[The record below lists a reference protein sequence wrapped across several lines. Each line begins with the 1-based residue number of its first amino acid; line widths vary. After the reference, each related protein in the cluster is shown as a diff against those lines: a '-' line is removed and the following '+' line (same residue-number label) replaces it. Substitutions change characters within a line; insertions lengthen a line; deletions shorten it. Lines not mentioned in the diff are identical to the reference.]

1 MAVGRASLVGAIFF
15 LRRTPQG
22 FGHCVLGL
30 VFRSQNMFC
39 FIPGNDQSVFGD
51 STVFRLG

>member
-30 VFRSQNMFC
+30 VLRSQNMFC